1 MIRAGDIG
9 GTNTRLAYVGVDS
22 GHLTLVVEGTFSS
35 REHPSLE
42 SAPAQFVSAYRLPV
56 AQACCGVAGPV
67 RNGRCKA
74 TNLPWVVDARQVA
87 PRLGL
92 EKALVINDLEASAYG
107 IAVPEPQD
115 FAVLRGGGPDATGN
129 AALIS
134 ADR

>member
-1 MIRAGDIG
+1 MILAGDIG

-35 REHPSLE
+35 REHPTLE
-42 SAPAQFVSAYRLPV
+42 SVPAQFGSAHRLPA
-56 AQACCGVAGPV
+56 AQACFGVAGPV

-107 IAVPEPQD
+107 IAVLEPKD
-115 FAVLRGGGPDATGN
+115 FAVLSEGAPDARQTGP
-129 AALIS
+129 AL
-134 ADR
+134 